1 MDWCSIALVLLVLA
15 TFALGLSPVLLPAK
29 VRLSVRWCLAL
40 LLFFAASGWFNQ
52 AMSAVPHPYHLIFL
66 VPFWF
71 ALGAGVLVLPFHPR
85 AKRDH

>member
-1 MDWCSIALVLLVLA
+1 MDWSSIALVLLVLA

-40 LLFFAASGWFNQ
+40 LLFAVSLWFNQ
-52 AMSAVPHPYHLIFL
+52 VMSAAPHPYHLILL
-66 VPFWF
+66 VPFWL